1 MSRGGSSF
9 TRAFFWPLQRLC
21 SQTLLQAGFS
31 YPPPGPS
38 LFATALGKLRAKR
51 VVARR
56 PVRIWL
62 VRSVCRIHDAIA
74 SHAAVVT
81 SRTSLINFRLS
92 NQLGVTLW
100 PTCRRRHRQDQHS
113 GDKPLTLSSL
123 QTSEKTRAHGPYM
136 FQGGRCLRGRH
147 LDGFRLRL
155 PKGVNRWI

>member
-1 MSRGGSSF
+1 SSDSRNAASGPLFTPQCLLPTHRTMSRGGSSF

-81 SRTSLINFRLS
+81 SRTSLINFRFS
-92 NQLGVTLW
+92 NHLGVTLW
-100 PTCRRRHRQDQHS
+100 PTVDADTAKTSTPAISLSRFPPCKLRR
-113 GDKPLTLSSL
+113 K
-123 QTSEKTRAHGPYM
+123 
-136 FQGGRCLRGRH
+136 
-147 LDGFRLRL
+147 
-155 PKGVNRWI
+155 